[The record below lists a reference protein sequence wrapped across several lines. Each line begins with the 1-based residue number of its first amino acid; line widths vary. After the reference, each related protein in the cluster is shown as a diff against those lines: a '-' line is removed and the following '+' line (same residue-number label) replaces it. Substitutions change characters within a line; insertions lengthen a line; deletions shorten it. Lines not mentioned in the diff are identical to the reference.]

1 MEINE
6 IEAIGKINRNKRIF
20 FHNIDNIGKLLF
32 MMRESDREHNL
43 YYTARRKGV
52 TAKEKDMSLDIL

>member
-32 MMRESDREHNL
+32 MIRESNREHNL
-43 YYTARRKGV
+43 YYT
-52 TAKEKDMSLDIL
+52 TEEKDMSLEIL

>member
-20 FHNIDNIGKLLF
+20 FHNIDNISHLLF

-43 YYTARRKGV
+43 YYTA
-52 TAKEKDMSLDIL
+52 KEKDMSLDIL